1 MNKGERR
8 MSNNKIVKYKEGFI
22 FKLKNFLK
30 SLFRKNNKEYND
42 SYVKQLFNEIKEK
55 KQDSLVNEIKVDA
68 KEVYSEIEKKNYFEE
83 IAKNEEALNMLS
95 IDRLKELV
103 KYGDSIIEQYNEKIK
118 KLKNL

>member
-1 MNKGERR
+1 M
-8 MSNNKIVKYKEGFI
+8 GFT
-22 FKLKNFLK
+22 NFAR
-30 SLFRKNNKEYND
+30 LFRKNNKEYND

>member
-1 MNKGERR
+1 

-22 FKLKNFLK
+22 FKVKNFFK
-30 SLFRKNNKEYND
+30 SLFGKNNKEYND
-42 SYVKQLFNEIKEK
+42 SYEKQSFNEIKEK
-55 KQDSLVNEIKVDA
+55 KQDNLVNEIKVDA

-95 IDRLKELV
+95 IDRLKELA
-103 KYGDSIIEQYNEKIK
+103 KYGDSIIEQYNEKLK